1 VRFLILRVFCD
12 DYFEFYRCSK
22 LFIKMVDFGTN
33 SSEAT
38 LALCAGMVA
47 DWSFGDRLPLLWEFQ
62 PAKVMH

>member
-1 VRFLILRVFCD
+1 
-12 DYFEFYRCSK
+12 
-22 LFIKMVDFGTN
+22 MVDFGTN